1 MRAMINAEQRQ
12 LLHQYL
18 IVDLAIQSLQCD
30 YKTLEQLKMKAIYL
44 PFVDRLMESVRQDYF
59 NLKQQLA
66 KQKIRVVEWSRIDAY
81 FSDVRIATAGEDELL
96 RYANQALKTEVEQLI
111 IQLIVTNIQQSIFKT

>member
-111 IQLIVTNIQQSIFKT
+111 IQRIVANIQQSIFKT